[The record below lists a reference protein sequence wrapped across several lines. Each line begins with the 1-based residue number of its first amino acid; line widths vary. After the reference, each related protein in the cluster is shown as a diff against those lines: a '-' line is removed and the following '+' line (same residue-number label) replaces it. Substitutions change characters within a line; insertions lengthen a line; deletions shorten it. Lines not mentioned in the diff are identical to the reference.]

1 MPENTDENINS
12 FIGNTL
18 KAMRKTAGL
27 TQQELSNVIGVTAQ
41 QIYKYEA
48 GIDRISGDVVY
59 KLAHFFGCE
68 VSFFFPKEK
77 NPKKTIL
84 KVAEKGKKMI
94 KNTNKNKEAIELMKI
109 FFSVDND
116 KQKLIFDFAEKIAK
130 EK

>member
-1 MPENTDENINS
+1 MLKENVDKNINS

-68 VSFFFPKEK
+68 VSFFFPKEN
-77 NPKKTIL
+77 NPKMFIRY
-84 KVAEKGKKMI
+84 GRM
-94 KNTNKNKEAIELMKI
+94 KN
-109 FFSVDND
+109 
-116 KQKLIFDFAEKIAK
+116 
-130 EK
+130 